1 MGFNDPRNKNSTY
14 SFNQNFFYQEKKR
27 KTFTTE
33 NIKYVIFLAKRR
45 FENFKLIKISWEK
58 GCKMLD
64 YNAAEWEHFQK
75 MAEYVFTF
83 WLKTFCN
90 IT

>member
-1 MGFNDPRNKNSTY
+1 M
-14 SFNQNFFYQEKKR
+14 
-27 KTFTTE
+27 TE

-58 GCKMLD
+58 GCQMLD

-75 MAEYVFTF
+75 MAEPTSEIEIFTNEEGHERENQQQRI
-83 WLKTFCN
+83 KQNQT
-90 IT
+90 TQ